1 MAAAPALGAVRGAG
15 RMAAWRAHAYGA
27 LDELRLEAARV
38 PALRAPDDV
47 LVRVAAS
54 SINPLDV
61 AMLGG
66 YGSRVLNAL
75 RSVEGAE
82 GAEGVEFPLVCGRDF
97 AGTAVRCG
105 PAARLRPGAR
115 VWGVLPPHRPGAHAD
130 YVLVRDRWAGLAP
143 STLDDLQAG
152 GALYAALSASAAL
165 RAGGLRAGARAARVL
180 LLGLGGVGHAAL
192 QLLVAAGARVSVCRA
207 GAGSAGR
214 LQAGARAAAGA
225 GRRGP
230 RGAAAAGGG
239 RRAGWRLHI
248 LHLFFSIC
256 NDVPQV
262 IVGCAGEQC
271 DRALALGAAAALDR
285 HAPDYARLLEDS
297 GPYEVILDCAGLG
310 GAEAGARRWRFGRY
324 VTLTTPLLRDTD
336 ARGLLAGT
344 AVATATLL
352 AQGAAAAR
360 AGGAGACPPHVRW
373 AYFAPNAD
381 DIEHLRK
388 LAEQGKFCV
397 QVEETFEWWRA
408 REAFERAARG
418 SARGKL
424 LLDFRAQPRH

>member
-1 MAAAPALGAVRGAG
+1 MAAAAAPALGAVRGAG

-130 YVLVRDRWAGLAP
+130 YVLVRDRWAGPAP

-165 RAGGLRAGARAARVL
+165 RAGGLRATARAARVL

-192 QLLVAAGARVSVCRA
+192 QLLVAAGAR
-207 GAGSAGR
+207 
-214 LQAGARAAAGA
+214 
-225 GRRGP
+225 
-230 RGAAAAGGG
+230 
-239 RRAGWRLHI
+239 
-248 LHLFFSIC
+248 
-256 NDVPQV
+256 V

-360 AGGAGACPPHVRW
+360 AGGGAGACPPHVRW